1 MESICDQ
8 NGILK
13 QNFQSYMNSIV
24 QYVLGPLIFSMGFEF
39 TQVFRAN
46 KGYTFSS
53 LVGTSTNFKAQT
65 SKSITIFLLKTA

>member
-1 MESICDQ
+1 
-8 NGILK
+8 
-13 QNFQSYMNSIV
+13 MNSIV
-24 QYVLGPLIFSMGFEF
+24 QYVLGPLIFSKGFEF

-65 SKSITIFLLKTA
+65 SKNIAIFLLKTA